1 MLPLCYAAP
10 LRRAKLKVHR
20 YRKKL
25 IQIYTFKKR
34 NFILEPVL
42 VDDVHGEVDGIGHV
56 DADHRQGAAEV
67 RAEHRENAGAAAR
80 IEHRSAGDLKP
91 RRMIMIISNEI
102 KK

>member
-25 IQIYTFKKR
+25 IQNFTFKKR

-56 DADHRQGAAEV
+56 NADHLRGAAV
-67 RAEHRENAGAAAR
+67 GAEHREDAGAAAQ

-102 KK
+102 K